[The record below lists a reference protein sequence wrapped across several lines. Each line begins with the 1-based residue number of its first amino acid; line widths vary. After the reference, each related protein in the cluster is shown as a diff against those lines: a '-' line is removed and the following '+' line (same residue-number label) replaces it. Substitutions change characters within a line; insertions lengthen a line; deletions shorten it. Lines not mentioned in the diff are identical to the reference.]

1 MYAYQH
7 ELDEQVHRARAIAL
21 SNPTSEHLA
30 AYGLAITDRWVGT
43 SALRRGTDILA
54 RRRATPSRMC
64 SPNPRRLT
72 VSWSCA
78 AR

>member
-43 SALRRGTDILA
+43 SVLRRGTAYWHAAALHPHA
-54 RRRATPSRMC
+54 
-64 SPNPRRLT
+64 
-72 VSWSCA
+72 CA
-78 AR
+78 PQTQGV